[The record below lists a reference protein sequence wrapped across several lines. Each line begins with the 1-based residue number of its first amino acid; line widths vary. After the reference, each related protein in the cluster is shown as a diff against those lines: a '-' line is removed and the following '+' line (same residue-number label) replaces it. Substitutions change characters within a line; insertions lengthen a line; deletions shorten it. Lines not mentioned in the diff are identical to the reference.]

1 MIGLPKDAAKCIV
14 VMTMAAMKSGAL
26 GMGLALLAG
35 LASFAAGWQ
44 WRTASAQAVAAGAGS
59 NGKSALRSLSEL
71 EGHGDELLS
80 GWAAKVETA
89 HAAELE
95 DLASLLAKEARGRDL
110 ALWIPLLARWSES
123 DGAAMIAFI
132 ESKAP
137 ASLKDQLL
145 GQAWFAWGASDPD
158 AAFAAARQTL
168 KPELARMLLS
178 GIAETDAHKA
188 VEYLWQLPDA
198 QFSVS
203 AVTPQVI
210 AKAPELTEELL
221 ARAVYDG
228 GRMPLQRAWIS
239 ELAEKDPDQAL
250 SFAQGIGSITQDSVA
265 QAIGEI
271 AQHHPEKAA
280 EQLAAMPSNRT
291 KALGAVALAGAWA
304 AQDADKAI
312 AWIRG
317 NTAGPTRHYALV
329 SAASASEKED
339 PERALDLLQ
348 EAGVDPG
355 GNFFHPYQYGI
366 TPMESFGS
374 PNVHVATVDLL
385 RRLSLSDPE
394 KARRLAAEKLGDGVW
409 KQWAVEAGVKP

>member
-1 MIGLPKDAAKCIV
+1 MG
-14 VMTMAAMKSGAL
+14 TGHSSGW
-26 GMGLALLAG
+26 GKGLALLAG
-35 LASFAAGWQ
+35 LVSFAVGWQ
-44 WRTASAQAVAAGAGS
+44 GRSASGQADLPGGGAT
-59 NGKSALRSLSEL
+59 GKSAPRSLSEL
-71 EGHGDELLS
+71 PGHGDELLS
-80 GWAAKVETA
+80 GWAAKVEA
-89 HAAELE
+89 AGAAELE
-95 DLASLLAKEARGRDL
+95 ELASLLAKEPRGRDL

-123 DGAAMIAFI
+123 DGAAMITFL

-137 ASLKDQLL
+137 ASLKDRLL
-145 GQAWFAWGASDPD
+145 GQAWFAWGVSDPD
-158 AAFAAARQTL
+158 AAFSAGKEKL

-178 GIAETDAHKA
+178 GIAETDPHKA

-228 GRMPLQRAWIS
+228 ARMPLQQAWIS

-250 SFAQGIGSITQDSVA
+250 AFAKGIGNISQDSVA
-265 QAIGEI
+265 QAIGEV
-271 AQHHPEKAA
+271 AKHDPEKAA
-280 EQLAAMPSNRT
+280 QQLASLPPNRT
-291 KALGAVALAGAWA
+291 KALGAVALAEAWA
-304 AQDADKAI
+304 AQDAEKAI

-329 SAASASEKED
+329 SAASASEKEN

-348 EAGVDPG
+348 EAGADPG
-355 GNFFHPYQYGI
+355 GSFFHPYQYSV

-374 PNVHVATVDLL
+374 PNVHAATVDLL
-385 RRLSLSDPE
+385 KRLSLSDPE
-394 KARRLAAEKLGDGVW
+394 KARALAAEKLGEGIW
-409 KQWAVEAGVKP
+409 KKWAVEAGVQP